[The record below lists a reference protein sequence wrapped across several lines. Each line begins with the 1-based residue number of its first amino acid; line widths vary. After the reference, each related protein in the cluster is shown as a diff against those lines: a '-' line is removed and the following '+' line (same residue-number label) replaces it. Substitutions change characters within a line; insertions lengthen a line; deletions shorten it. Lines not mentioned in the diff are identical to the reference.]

1 MAESR
6 KQNKKSE
13 KRVRPDRFSAISA
26 ESVKTVGESANVARL
41 TEDTLSCLA
50 DDATYRLKE
59 IIQESLKFSTHRKSR
74 TLTCGDVDSALR
86 SKNIEPLYGF
96 VAEEFIPFRFA
107 SGGGRELHFVE
118 DKEIDL
124 SELINN
130 PLPKIPYDTAVK
142 AHWLAIDGVQP
153 SIPENPAPEQTTLLD
168 VLNKTE
174 SKPVAPGSAP
184 LKSSLV
190 PANNPLKNA
199 TQENNSK
206 EKKRGNGEPSKVDLK
221 PRFTHELSVEQQLY
235 YKEITEAAV
244 GSSEARRAE
253 ALQSLSTDPGL
264 SQMLP
269 RFSTFVSEGVRVNV
283 VQNNLALLIY
293 LMRMVKALMDN
304 STLNLEKYLHE
315 MIPAV
320 MTCIVSRQLCTRP
333 DVDNHWALRDYA
345 ARLMAQVCR
354 SFSTST
360 NLIQPRITA
369 TFCKCLHDDK
379 SSLAA
384 RYGSVAGLAEL
395 GSVVIQSLVLPR
407 LEFEGTRI
415 KNVLESP
422 LLNNIDRTA
431 AEHLRGLLV
440 KHCGPVIKSL
450 RSSPDNT
457 QDYEKDYGHLGHLLC
472 QHVIKLREQ
481 EAHKAKILA
490 GAGLSRP
497 AANMAGRPII
507 PGQSSTGGGFQ
518 GGPPGASPMALGRQF
533 SSPMQ
538 QSPSTPTSAKI
549 VFLPTSGD
557 QSKVGANV
565 THGTG
570 GSPMLKNQMR
580 HPSDSSFPGS
590 LGFSNFD

>member
-1 MAESR
+1 MADTSKRSVKKES
-6 KQNKKSE
+6 K
-13 KRVRPDRFSAISA
+13 VRPDRFSAFSS
-26 ESVKTVGESANVARL
+26 ESVKTVSESAGVARL

-50 DDATYRLKE
+50 EEATYRLKE
-59 IIQESLKFSTHRKSR
+59 IIQESLKFSTHRKSKI
-74 TLTCGDVDSALR
+74 LTCRDVDSALR

-96 VAEEFIPFRFA
+96 VAEDYIPFRFA

-124 SELINN
+124 TELINN
-130 PLPKIPYDTAVK
+130 PLPRVPYDIAVK

-174 SKPVAPGSAP
+174 SKPLPGSAP
-184 LKSSLV
+184 LKSSIV

-199 TQENNSK
+199 THETSTK
-206 EKKRGNGEPSKVDLK
+206 DKKRGNTETTKVDLK

-253 ALQSLSTDPGL
+253 ALQSLATDPGL

-345 ARLMAQVCR
+345 ARLMAQICR

-395 GSVVIQSLVLPR
+395 GSVVIQSLVLSR
-407 LEFEGTRI
+407 LGVEGDRI
-415 KNVLESP
+415 KNVLDSP

-450 RSSPDNT
+450 RTAPDST
-457 QDYEKDYGHLGHLLC
+457 QDYESEYGHLGNLLC

-497 AANMAGRPII
+497 ASNMSGRPILS
-507 PGQSSTGGGFQ
+507 GQSSTGGFQ
-518 GGPPGASPMALGRQF
+518 GGGQTGASPMSLGRQF

-565 THGTG
+565 THGSG
-570 GSPMLKNQMR
+570 GSPMLIKNQMR
-580 HPSDSSFPGS
+580 HPSDSSFPGN

>member
-1 MAESR
+1 MAERGSSSSR
-6 KQNKKSE
+6 RQNESKKKLDRSSLSIESMKVISE
-13 KRVRPDRFSAISA
+13 SIGV
-26 ESVKTVGESANVARL
+26 NRL
-41 TEDTLSCLA
+41 SEDTLLCLA
-50 DDATYRLKE
+50 EDATYRLKE
-59 IIQESLKFSTHRKSR
+59 VLQESMKFAMHRKSAVLSCR
-74 TLTCGDVDSALR
+74 DVDSALR
-86 SKNIEPLYGF
+86 SKNVEPIYGF
-96 VAEEFIPFRFA
+96 VSEEFIPFRFA
-107 SGGGRELHFVE
+107 SGGGRELHYIE

-124 SELINN
+124 NELISN
-130 PLPKIPYDTAVK
+130 PLPRIPYDTAIK

-153 SIPENPAPEQTTLLD
+153 NIPENPAPEQVTLLD

-174 SKPVAPGSAP
+174 TKPLLGAQPM
-184 LKSSLV
+184 KSSVV
-190 PANNPLKNA
+190 PANNPLKNVA
-199 TQENNSK
+199 QENENK
-206 EKKRGNGEPSKVDLK
+206 DTKKKTKIESNVGLK

-345 ARLMAQVCR
+345 ARLMAQICR

-360 NLIQPRITA
+360 NLIQPRITS
-369 TFCKCLHDDK
+369 TFCKCLHDEK
-379 SSLAA
+379 STLAA

-395 GSVVIQSLVLPR
+395 GPVVIQSLVLPH
-407 LEFEGTRI
+407 LQVEGERI

-422 LLNNIDRTA
+422 LLNNIDKTA

-440 KHCGPVIKSL
+440 KHCGPVIKGL
-450 RSSPDNT
+450 HSSPDRA
-457 QDYEKDYGHLGHLLC
+457 DEYHHEYGYLGPLLC
-472 QHVIKLREQ
+472 HHVIKLREA
-481 EAHKAKILA
+481 EAHKAKLLA
-490 GAGLSRP
+490 SAGLSRP
-497 AANMAGRPII
+497 SPGRAMLTSQNSSS
-507 PGQSSTGGGFQ
+507 GSFQSGPRST
-518 GGPPGASPMALGRQF
+518 SPMGLGRQL
-533 SSPMQ
+533 SSSMQ
-538 QSPSTPTSAKI
+538 RSPSTSTPKLL
-549 VFLPTSGD
+549 FLSSSTD
-557 QSKVGANV
+557 HSKVGANV
-565 THGTG
+565 THG
-570 GSPMLKNQMR
+570 SPALVKTQVSGR
-580 HPSDSSFPGS
+580 LSSDSSHS
-590 LGFSNFD
+590 GFAFD